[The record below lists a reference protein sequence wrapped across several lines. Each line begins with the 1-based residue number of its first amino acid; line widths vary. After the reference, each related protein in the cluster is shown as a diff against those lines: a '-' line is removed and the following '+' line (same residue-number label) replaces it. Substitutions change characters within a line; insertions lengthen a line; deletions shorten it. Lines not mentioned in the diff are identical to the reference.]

1 MSTRSSDLRTA
12 LIKRKPVLVIAGG
25 FALLA
30 AIIPIAVLADDQT
43 ATQAAGVAADTVWV
57 IVTGCLVM
65 FMQAGFAML
74 EVGFS
79 RMKNVGTVV
88 AKVVTNDEI
97 PESPDASSSSSDD
110 TDGAPESST
119 PGASST
125 GKKTAEQWKAEITVT
140 KARIAALQSHVDKLN
155 DSVHF
160 VEANRYYNGVQYNQY
175 QLKKQQ
181 EAQRLQK
188 QLETEKKALE
198 DAKESARKAGFG
210 SAVYD
215 PVN

>member
-1 MSTRSSDLRTA
+1 MERIQMRTYKIA
-12 LIKRKPVLVIAGG
+12 FCLPVFL
-25 FALLA
+25 FLLA
-30 AIIPIAVLADDQT
+30 CASYGQSLGDVAREQRQKQ
-43 ATQAAGVAADTVWV
+43 QAKDSKAA
-57 IVTGCLVM
+57 
-65 FMQAGFAML
+65 
-74 EVGFS
+74 
-79 RMKNVGTVV
+79 

-97 PESPDASSSSSDD
+97 PESPDASSSSADD
-110 TDGAPESST
+110 TGAPASST

-125 GKKTAEQWKAEITVT
+125 GKKTAEQWKAEITVR
-140 KARIAALQSHVDKLN
+140 KARIAGLQNHMDKLN

-198 DAKESARKAGFG
+198 DAQESARKAGFG
-210 SAVYD
+210 SGVYD

>member
-1 MSTRSSDLRTA
+1 MRNYKIAFCL
-12 LIKRKPVLVIAGG
+12 PVVI
-25 FALLA
+25 LLFTCA
-30 AIIPIAVLADDQT
+30 SYGQSLGDVAREQREKQ
-43 ATQAAGVAADTVWV
+43 QAKDPKSA
-57 IVTGCLVM
+57 
-65 FMQAGFAML
+65 
-74 EVGFS
+74 
-79 RMKNVGTVV
+79 

-110 TDGAPESST
+110 ADAGPESST
-119 PGASST
+119 AAASSA
-125 GKKTAEQWKAEITVT
+125 GKKNAEQWKSEIEAR
-140 KARIAALQSHVDKLN
+140 KARIAALQSHVEKLN

-188 QLETEKKALE
+188 QLETEKKALG
-198 DAKESARKAGFG
+198 DAQESARKAGFG

-215 PVN
+215 PGK

>member
-1 MSTRSSDLRTA
+1 MRTYKLA
-12 LIKRKPVLVIAGG
+12 FCLPVFL
-25 FALLA
+25 FLFLLA
-30 AIIPIAVLADDQT
+30 CASYGQSLGDVAREQRQKQ
-43 ATQAAGVAADTVWV
+43 QAKDSKAA
-57 IVTGCLVM
+57 
-65 FMQAGFAML
+65 
-74 EVGFS
+74 
-79 RMKNVGTVV
+79 

-119 PGASST
+119 PGASSA
-125 GKKTAEQWKAEITVT
+125 GKKTAEQWKVEITVR

-198 DAKESARKAGFG
+198 DAQESARKAGFG